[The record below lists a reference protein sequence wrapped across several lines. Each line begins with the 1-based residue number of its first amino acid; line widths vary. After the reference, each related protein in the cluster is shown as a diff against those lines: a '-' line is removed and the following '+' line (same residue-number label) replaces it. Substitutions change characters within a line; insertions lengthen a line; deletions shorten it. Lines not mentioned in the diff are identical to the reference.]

1 MILPRLLT
9 GLFALLL
16 AACSGDPISARE
28 GARRKIFL
36 VNIKSDVGFLD
47 LQRSNSVADHQVHL
61 ALSEGLLAE
70 SRASDRE
77 VEPGVA
83 EKWEANADSTVWTF
97 HLRKNAKWSDG
108 VPITA
113 QDFVWSWRRML
124 LKELAAEYFYM
135 LFLVKGGKEFY
146 QRGGT
151 VEERMNA
158 ADGPGVKAV
167 DDYTLEVTLTG
178 PTPHYP
184 AILCHTSW
192 WPVARHTIEKHGSI
206 VDVMNPWTEEG
217 NMVGNGPFKLKRRL
231 FRQYVEVERNPH
243 YWDAATVKLDGVRFY
258 PISIEQTEEKLFRRG
273 QLHATYSVSLNKI
286 PGYLKDHPDVVK
298 NYTNCGTWFFRC
310 NTTRGPFKDARVRR
324 AMGLALDRQG
334 LIDRVLRANQ
344 LPAGGI
350 VPPLE
355 GYEGVKEFRFDP
367 AEAKKLMAE
376 AGYPNGQGFPSGGEG
391 MKLLTQKSETA
402 SQIAEAVQAMWQE
415 HLGIRIN
422 VIQMDSNVYLKAQ
435 HEMDYDIAYAGW
447 NADYYDA
454 ATFLDM
460 WITDGGN
467 NETGWSNKA
476 FDKLIA
482 DAGQCTD
489 AGKRTGLL
497 LEAER
502 LMLKEAPVLPIYYA
516 TRTRLIHPAVKEWQP
531 RLLDNRIWKYMDL
544 VYPPPAC
551 SMDDELAHD

>member
-1 MILPRLLT
+1 MSFRILAGLL
-9 GLFALLL
+9 ALLL

-61 ALSEGLLAE
+61 ALSEGLIAE
-70 SRASDRE
+70 SKASDRE

-97 HLRKNAKWSDG
+97 HLRRNAKWSDG
-108 VPITA
+108 KPITA
-113 QDFVWSWRRML
+113 HDFVWSWRRML
-124 LKELAAEYFYM
+124 LKELAAEYSRM
-135 LFLVKGGKEFY
+135 LFLLKGGEAFY
-146 QRGGT
+146 RRTGT

-158 ADGPGVKAV
+158 LEGPGVRAV
-167 DDYTLEVTLTG
+167 DDYTLEVTLVG

-192 WPVARHTIEKHGSI
+192 WPVARHTIEKYGSI
-206 VDVMNPWTEEG
+206 VDVMNPWSDEG
-217 NMVGNGPFKLKRRL
+217 KMVGNGPFKLKRRL

-258 PISIEQTEEKLFRRG
+258 PIAIEQTEEKLFRRG
-273 QLHATYSVSLNKI
+273 QLHATYSTPLNKI

-298 NYTNCGTWFFRC
+298 NYTNCATWFFRC
-310 NTTRGPFKDARVRR
+310 NTTRGPFKDAKVRR

-355 GYEGVKEFRFDP
+355 GYKGAQEFHFDP

-376 AGYPNGQGFPSGGEG
+376 AGYPDGRGFPSGGEA

-402 SQIAEAVQAMWQE
+402 SQVAEAVQAMWKQ
-415 HLGIRIN
+415 HLGIHIA

-435 HEMDYDIAYAGW
+435 HEMDYDVAYAGW

-467 NETGWSNKA
+467 NETGWSNAA

-489 AGKRTGLL
+489 AAKRIGIL
-497 LEAER
+497 LEAEH
-502 LMLKEAPVLPIYYA
+502 LVLKEAPVIPIYYA

-551 SMDDELAHD
+551 SMDDELARD